1 MVVELI
7 SIHQNVR
14 NGHIYIGVMT
24 YSKVVLIFYR
34 YDESKSNLKSHIWT
48 SRHGNQIQYKS
59 TRRTMIKDIKL
70 KKLLSHPE
78 NKRVICKLFA
88 EMTSAKFEAL
98 QKQYIVIEGT
108 TILANI
114 PDWQQESHDQ
124 HEADTLLPCTIRELH
139 LKHHTSSGRAP
150 SFRILSPETDV
161 FIIGIHLVTLSGI
174 EIVFKQITSK
184 KRKVVSLQD
193 VVSRLGITVCEAFLP
208 DYIFTGCDYTGK
220 FNTITKSRAL
230 KTLLKSAEDHDLMRG
245 LKECGEQQEISQN
258 LIQSLQK
265 FTVKLFTSKIR
276 LSTVL

>member
-1 MVVELI
+1 M
-7 SIHQNVR
+7 
-14 NGHIYIGVMT
+14 HIMDPY
-24 YSKVVLIFYR
+24 
-34 YDESKSNLKSHIWT
+34 
-48 SRHGNQIQYKS
+48 
-59 TRRTMIKDIKL
+59 
-70 KKLLSHPE
+70 
-78 NKRVICKLFA
+78 ICKLFA
-88 EMTSAKFEAL
+88 VMTWAKLEAL

-108 TILANI
+108 TIFANI
-114 PDWQQESHDQ
+114 PDWQQESQDR

-139 LKHHTSSGRAP
+139 FKHHARSGRAP
-150 SFRILSPETDV
+150 SFRILSPDTDV
-161 FIIGIHLVTLSGI
+161 FILGIHLVTLTGI

-193 VVSRLGITVCEAFLP
+193 VVSRLGITACEALLP